1 MFPTTH
7 NRSPKRN
14 YGGLTQRVLLVT
26 AAVTFFAGGTALAAG
41 STTSATPTADAP
53 PAQSLL
59 TAGTPDLF
67 QAGTEIKAADPVEAE
82 AVDPAVVA
90 PVPVAA
96 PDPAESADPADP
108 ADLADAADPAD
119 PADPAEPAATAQG
132 LHGACVSA
140 VARDKST
147 VGRDH
152 GAAVSKAARSC
163 PKGPEG
169 AAAETD
175 GVDKPEADKSKDAK
189 KSEADKGTGGAEK
202 SATGKSHHKD

>member
-41 STTSATPTADAP
+41 STSSGTPTKGAP

-59 TAGTPDLF
+59 TVSTPDLF
-67 QAGTEIKAADPVEAE
+67 QAVTEIKAADPVEAE

-90 PVPVAA
+90 PVPVVAS
-96 PDPAESADPADP
+96 E
-108 ADLADAADPAD
+108 
-119 PADPAEPAATAQG
+119 PADPAEPAAATQG
-132 LHGACVSA
+132 VHGACVSA

-152 GAAVSKAARSC
+152 GAAVSKAAHSC
-163 PKGPEG
+163 PKGSED

-175 GVDKPEADKSKDAK
+175 GVDKPEADKTKDPK
-189 KSEADKGTGGAEK
+189 KSAAEKGKGGAEK
-202 SATGKSHHKD
+202 SAAGTSHQKD